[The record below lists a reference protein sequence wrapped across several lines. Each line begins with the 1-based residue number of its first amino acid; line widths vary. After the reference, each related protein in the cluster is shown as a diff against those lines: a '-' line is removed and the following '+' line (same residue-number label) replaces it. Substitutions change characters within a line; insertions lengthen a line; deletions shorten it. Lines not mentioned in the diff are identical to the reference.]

1 MPSIIKSDRAHM
13 DESVLSQCPELQAIP
28 MNKPQLAATAGGK
41 IYRPQQAAYMFQ
53 NLPISKAKKES
64 LLYDFVERSMK
75 TNPITFPAHRYATR
89 TPEHL
94 LVVPSTTRTVDTQTP
109 QFAAAAAL
117 AAHDQATQ
125 TNPGNVPPIYSVV
138 DPNIATQEPQWL
150 QNAQDHLALTPQPPQ
165 PPQQSKGKSVM
176 SRMMDVL
183 PQIPRSPLK
192 MRHKSQ
198 TQSPLPLRLTDKTQA
213 SSSNAPLTDWQDLVI
228 RDPEYSKLTYRQS

>member
-1 MPSIIKSDRAHM
+1 
-13 DESVLSQCPELQAIP
+13 
-28 MNKPQLAATAGGK
+28 
-41 IYRPQQAAYMFQ
+41 
-53 NLPISKAKKES
+53 
-64 LLYDFVERSMK
+64 MK
-75 TNPITFPAHRYATR
+75 TNPITIPAHRYATR
-89 TPEHL
+89 VTDKL
-94 LVVPSTTRTVDTQTP
+94 SVVPSTTRTVDTQTP

-125 TNPGNVPPIYSVV
+125 TNPGNVPPIYRVV
-138 DPNIATQEPQWL
+138 DANIATQEPQWL
-150 QNAQDHLALTPQPPQ
+150 QNAQDQLALTPQ